1 MGPIVHFH
9 HNTLND
15 NVGAIIKFTLSQTE
29 PKIATYLPSIG
40 KKYYLRTGLFT
51 LDRKMLSNL

>member
-15 NVGAIIKFTLSQTE
+15 NVGAIIKFTLYQTE
-29 PKIATYLPSIG
+29 PKIAT
-40 KKYYLRTGLFT
+40 
-51 LDRKMLSNL
+51 